1 MVSFKWEEFLKK
13 HRDEIVFEWGT
24 RLKND
29 VSNHYAQRSPE
40 ELSMT
45 TVRAFDSFYQVL
57 VHKNYA
63 LINEFIN
70 EITKIRLEA
79 GFRLDD
85 VQKAFEIYRRILIP
99 ILVKESPAA
108 LLCENIEAVNTSLAY
123 TIHRFSHHFQK
134 MYDQYINKYAKQL
147 EKDVAERTG
156 ELRKSE
162 DKYKT
167 LVEDISDGY
176 LALYGEKIA
185 FVNPA
190 FCRMHGYEAEEILK
204 KSFLVFVSMENHE
217 KVRAIIDGEG
227 RKGIEP
233 EAFEYM
239 RLTREGKC
247 LPTEINFRLSWFG
260 EQEYTLCIVRDI
272 TKRVEMEK
280 KSREIERMT
289 YIGQLT
295 ASLSH
300 EIRNPLSSV
309 KMNLQIL
316 SKNIILNGN
325 DRKRLQIS
333 KNEIDRLEGILA
345 GLLNYAKPLS
355 LKFALININDI
366 VCACIELLEI
376 KFHRKSVDYK
386 VMVDSSLKEFL
397 GDKGKL
403 EQIII
408 NLLLNAL
415 DSVDDFGNIRIIT
428 HQEKQKGK
436 PYAMIR
442 IEDDGKGVP
451 KELLPHIFEPF
462 YTTKTNGT
470 GLGLANVKQI
480 VEAHHGQIKV
490 CNLKDKGT
498 AFEVFLP
505 LGEANG

>member
-1 MVSFKWEEFLKK
+1 MVSFSWEDFLKK
-13 HRDEIVFEWGT
+13 HRDEIVLEWGI
-24 RLKND
+24 RLQHD
-29 VSNHYAQRSPE
+29 VSVHYEKRSPK
-40 ELSMT
+40 ELAMT
-45 TVRAFDSFYQVL
+45 TRRAFDSFYQVL

-99 ILVKESPAA
+99 ILVRESPAT
-108 LLCENIEAVNTSLAY
+108 LLCKNIEAVNTNLAY
-123 TIHRFSHHFQK
+123 TIHRFSSHFQK
-134 MYDQYINKYAKQL
+134 MHDQYINEYAKQL

-176 LALYGEKIA
+176 LVLYGEKIV

-190 FCRMHGYEAEEILK
+190 FCRMHGYQAEEILQ
-204 KSFLVFVSMENHE
+204 KSFLAFVSAQSHEN
-217 KVRAIIDGEG
+217 VRAIIDREAS
-227 RKGIEP
+227 KGIEP
-233 EAFEYM
+233 EAFEYL
-239 RLTREGKC
+239 RLTKQGKS
-247 LPTEINFRLSWFG
+247 LPTEINFRPSWFG

-280 KSREIERMT
+280 KSRKIERMT

-325 DRKRLQIS
+325 DRKRLEIS
-333 KNEIDRLEGILA
+333 KNEIDRLEGILE

-355 LKFALININDI
+355 LKFGLININDI

-386 VMVDSSLKEFL
+386 VVVDSSLRSFS

-415 DSVDDFGNIRIIT
+415 DSVEDFGNIRIVT
-428 HQEKQKGK
+428 HQETKKGK
-436 PYAMIR
+436 PFAMIR

-451 KELLPHIFEPF
+451 EKLLPHIFEPF

-480 VEAHHGQIKV
+480 IKAHRGEIRV
-490 CNLKDKGT
+490 FNLKGKGS
-498 AFEVFLP
+498 AFEVLLP
-505 LGEANG
+505 LGEING